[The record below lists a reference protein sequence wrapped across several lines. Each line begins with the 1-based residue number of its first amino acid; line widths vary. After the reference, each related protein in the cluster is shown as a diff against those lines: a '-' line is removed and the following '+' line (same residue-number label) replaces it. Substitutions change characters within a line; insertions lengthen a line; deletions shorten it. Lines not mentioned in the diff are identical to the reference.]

1 MKVSGRLYLLLAG
14 LSIPLF
20 TQQSALSYA
29 SGFSVVNESTSST
42 NAEAPSSNPEITLD
56 VVVTNKSGKPQSGL
70 QQQDFTLTDNKA
82 PQKILTFEAVEGAN
96 ANPPVEVVLVMD
108 TVNVAPQTMSDER
121 LQVQKYLRKNG
132 GKLSH
137 PTSIVIFSDS
147 GMNNLNEPST
157 DGNALATALDGNDVI
172 GLHAMHQAA
181 GSSGDWERLNSSV
194 SKLYSLTQ
202 FEAKKPGRKMVIY
215 ISPGWPLLDSEGNQM
230 YSKGKEQLFTILVGV
245 STALRQARVTL
256 YSVDPGG
263 ATGNGFGNLQT
274 RDANF
279 GRFRYEA
286 YLKGI
291 PTAKEVMP
299 PNLSLQVFA
308 IRSGGRVLTAGN
320 DIGGQVDDCVADI
333 NAFYVLTFEGV
344 SSEKPNDYHNLELKV
359 DKPGLTARTSG
370 GYYVQQ
376 EQRPQATE
384 TKK

>member
-1 MKVSGRLYLLLAG
+1 MKISGRLYLILAG

-20 TQQSALSYA
+20 TQSALSHA
-29 SGFSVVNESTSST
+29 SSFSVVTESTSST

-137 PTSIVIFSDS
+137 PTSVVIFSDS
-147 GMNNLNEPST
+147 GMNNLTEPTT
-157 DGNALATALDGNDVI
+157 DGNALATALDGNDVV
-172 GLHAMHQAA
+172 GLHAMHQAS
-181 GSSGDWERLNSSV
+181 GSPGEWERLNSSV
-194 SKLYSLTQ
+194 SKLYSLAQ

-230 YSKGKEQLFTILVGV
+230 YSKGKDQLFTILVAV

-256 YSVDPGG
+256 YSIDPGG
-263 ATGNGFGNLQT
+263 ATGGGFGNLQT
-274 RDANF
+274 KESNF

-286 YLKGI
+286 YLKGV

-320 DIGGQVDDCVADI
+320 DIGGQIDDCVADT

-359 DKPGLTARTSG
+359 NKPGLTAHTSG
-370 GYYVQQ
+370 GYYVQP
-376 EQRPQATE
+376 EQHPQAPE